1 MYFFILPWSEQQNMC
16 VGNLGEKEN
25 KDARDVCVYVVK
37 GDVEFPFH
45 VLL

>member
-1 MYFFILPWSEQQNMC
+1 MYFFILPWFEQQNMC
-16 VGNLGEKEN
+16 VGNLGDKKS

-37 GDVEFPFH
+37 GDVEIPFH